1 MPWLCRDCLET
12 GPSVDGVEVLCPDC
26 NSTRVILHDELER
39 LSIAHIDCD
48 AFYATV
54 ENRDNPL
61 LNGKPIL
68 VGGNGSRSVVMA
80 ASYEAREF
88 GCRSAMP
95 MFQAKQLCP
104 QAVIVQPDMEK
115 YARTAGAIRIL
126 MRDTTPLVEPI
137 SIDEAFL
144 DLSGTEQLHAGSPAR
159 TLVKLVKKIEK
170 EVGITVT
177 VGLSHNKFLSKIA
190 SDLNKPRGFSLIGK
204 NETLDFLDQLPI
216 SKIWGVGKRLQKT
229 LNDDGFRNIGSLRPY
244 SESNLVRRYGA
255 IGTRLSQFSHGEDNR
270 RVNPGEKR
278 KSISSETT
286 FSNDIFSA
294 EELIKKLWPLAE
306 KVAARAKR
314 LNLSAR
320 IVTVKFKTKDFKIR
334 TRRKTLVSP
343 TKLAEIIWR
352 TGALL
357 VQREAKGLHYRLIGI
372 GISDFFPAKHGD
384 PIDLSDPES
393 QRIKAIEET
402 IDTVRE
408 RFGSNVIKKGR
419 DLKLR

>member
-12 GPSVDGVEVLCPDC
+12 GPSGDGIVTLCPDC
-26 NSTRVILHDELER
+26 NSTRVILHDELEK

-48 AFYATV
+48 AFYAAV

-61 LNGKPIL
+61 LNGQPVL

-95 MFQAKQLCP
+95 MFKAKRLCP

-115 YARTAGAIRIL
+115 YTRAADSIRIL

-144 DLSGTEQLHAGSPAR
+144 DLSGTEKLHAGSPAR
-159 TLVKLVKKIEK
+159 TLVNLVKRIEK
-170 EVGITVT
+170 DVGVTAT
-177 VGLSHNKFLSKIA
+177 VGLSHNKFLAKIA
-190 SDLNKPRGFSLIGK
+190 SDLDKPRGFSLIGK

-216 SKIWGVGKRLQKT
+216 SKIWGVGKRLQKA
-229 LNDDGFRNIGSLRPY
+229 LNDDGFSNIGSLRPY
-244 SESNLVRRYGA
+244 SEANLVRRYGA
-255 IGTRLSQFSHGEDNR
+255 IGTRLSNFSHGEDNR
-270 RVNPGEKR
+270 RVNPREKR

-294 EELIKKLWPLAE
+294 EELIKRLWPLAE

-314 LNLSAR
+314 SNLSAR

-372 GISDFFPAKHGD
+372 GISDFFPAENAD

>member
-12 GPSVDGVEVLCPDC
+12 GPSVDGVDVLCPDC
-26 NSTRVILHDELER
+26 SSTRIILHDELER

-61 LNGKPIL
+61 LKGKPVL
-68 VGGNGSRSVVMA
+68 VGGNGNRSVVMA

-95 MFQAKQLCP
+95 MFKAKQLCP
-104 QAVIVQPDMEK
+104 HAVIVQPDMEK
-115 YARTAGAIRIL
+115 YAKAGGAIRIL
-126 MRDTTPLVEPI
+126 MQDTTPLVEPI

-144 DLSGTEQLHAGSPAR
+144 DLSGTEKLHAGSPAR
-159 TLVKLVKKIEK
+159 TLVKLVKRIEK
-170 EVGITVT
+170 EVGVTVT
-177 VGLSHNKFLSKIA
+177 VGLSHNKFLAKIA

-204 NETLDFLDQLPI
+204 NETLEFLDQLPI

-229 LNDDGFRNIGSLRPY
+229 LNDDGFTNIGSLRPY
-244 SESNLVRRYGA
+244 SQANLVRRYGA
-255 IGTRLSQFSHGEDNR
+255 IGSRLSQFAHGEDNR
-270 RVNPGEKR
+270 RVDPREKR

-294 EELIKKLWPLAE
+294 EELIKRLWPLAE
-306 KVAARAKR
+306 KVASRAKR

-320 IVTVKFKTKDFKIR
+320 IVTVKFKTKDFKIH

-352 TGALL
+352 TGTIL
-357 VQREAKGLHYRLIGI
+357 VQKEAKGLHYRLIGI
-372 GISDFFPAKHGD
+372 GISDFFPAKNGD
-384 PIDLSDPES
+384 PIDLSNPES

-402 IDTVRE
+402 LDTVRQ
-408 RFGSNVIKKGR
+408 RFGRSVIKKGR